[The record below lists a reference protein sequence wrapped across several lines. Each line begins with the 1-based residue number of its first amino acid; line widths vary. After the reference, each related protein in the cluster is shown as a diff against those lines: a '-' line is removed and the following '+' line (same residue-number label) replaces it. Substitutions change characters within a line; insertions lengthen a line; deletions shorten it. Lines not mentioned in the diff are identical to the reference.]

1 MPIKN
6 QSITINFVVWD
17 TSANTGKT
25 GDAANLTLKIIQDG
39 TAASPT
45 NSPTEI
51 DATNAP
57 GIYKITLTAGEMN
70 YNSVTL
76 AGVSSTANCVVLPV
90 NMITDRGNIATID
103 GIVDSILED
112 TGTTLPAAI
121 SGMFSGSG
129 ATSWTYTLTDADTEL
144 PIGSATVWVTTD
156 SDGANIIASG
166 TTDSNGEVT
175 FNLDSGTKYI
185 WRYKVGYNFTDPDT
199 EVIP

>member
-6 QSITINFVVWD
+6 QSIIINFVVWD

-25 GDAANLTLKIIQDG
+25 GDTSNLTLKLIQDG

-45 NSPTEI
+45 NSPSEV
-51 DATNAP
+51 DAIYAP

-76 AGVSSTANCVVLPV
+76 AGISSTANCVVLPV
-90 NMITDRGNIATID
+90 NMVTDRGNIL
-103 GIVDSILED
+103 SILED
-112 TGTTLPAAI
+112 TGTTLPASI

-129 ATSWTYTLTDADTEL
+129 ANSWTYTLTDADTSL
-144 PIGSATVWVTTD
+144 PIGSATVWITTD
-156 SDGANIIASG
+156 SDGANIVANG
-166 TTDSNGEVT
+166 TTDAYGQVT
-175 FNLDSGTKYI
+175 FNLDSGNIYV

-199 EVIP
+199 EVVP